1 MMNYTL
7 LDWQSS
13 KSVYGK
19 MECRMDKTETRVL
32 PTPPNIITSLRKGFD
47 AIANHIVVIIIPI
60 SIDLLIWLGP
70 HVQVKSLLNNILN
83 AMASTSDLTTVE
95 SGEILSSSVEVLRL
109 MAAQFNLLSL
119 LRTIPVGIPSL
130 MASRLPSEIPNGSP
144 IIQDLTNPIG
154 AIALTFGLLVIGLV
168 AGCFYYILVGQATL
182 RGKIE
187 LRKVLQNWSWT
198 SIQVISL
205 ALALVILLFVIS
217 IPSSCAITAIALF
230 GLPLGQFAVFL
241 YIGILLWLAVPLIF
255 SAHGIF
261 INHNNALISAQKS
274 MIITR
279 MTLPTT
285 ALFILSLLVIS
296 EGLDMLWKTPLSTS
310 WLTLVGVG
318 GHAFI
323 STALLAAS
331 FVYYRDADHWVQET
345 LSLVKSQKEM
355 SSQTR

>member
-1 MMNYTL
+1 
-7 LDWQSS
+7 
-13 KSVYGK
+13 
-19 MECRMDKTETRVL
+19 MDKIETRDL

-47 AIANHIVVIIIPI
+47 AVANQIVVIIIPI
-60 SIDLLIWLGP
+60 AVDLLIWLGP
-70 HVQVKSLLNNILN
+70 HMQVKSLINNMLN
-83 AMASTSDLTTVE
+83 AMVSSSDLATSE
-95 SGEILSSSVEVLRL
+95 SGELLNSSADVLRVL
-109 MAAQFNLLSL
+109 VSQFNLLSL

-130 MASRLPSEIPNGSP
+130 MASRLPSEIPNGLP
-144 IIQDLTNPIG
+144 KIQDITGPVA
-154 AIALTFGLLVIGLV
+154 AIAIVVGLIVIGLV
-168 AGCFYYILVGQATL
+168 AGCFYYNLVVQTAL
-182 RGKIE
+182 DGKID
-187 LRKVLQNWSWT
+187 LRKVLKNWSW
-198 SIQVISL
+198 SSVQVISL
-205 ALALVILLFVIS
+205 ALALIILFIVIS
-217 IPSSCAITAIALF
+217 IPSSCAITAITLF

-261 INHNNALISAQKS
+261 VNHNNALISAQKS

-285 ALFILSLLVIS
+285 SLFILSLLVIS
-296 EGLDMLWKTPLSTS
+296 EGLDMLWKTPPDTS
-310 WLTLVGVG
+310 WLILVGVG

-345 LSLVKSQKEM
+345 LKLVKSQKEM